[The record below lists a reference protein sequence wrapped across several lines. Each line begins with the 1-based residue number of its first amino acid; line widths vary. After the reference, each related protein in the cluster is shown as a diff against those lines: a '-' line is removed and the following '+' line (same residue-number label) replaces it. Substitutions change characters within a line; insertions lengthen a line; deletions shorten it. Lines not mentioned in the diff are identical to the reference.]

1 MLDWG
6 LCMKVLL
13 VEDSITSLRVIQ
25 KYVESAGHSVV
36 TASDGAQG
44 IQKFV
49 EHNPDLVLLD
59 VNMPIM
65 NGYQCVQHIRENCQK
80 GNLWIPI
87 IFLSANVTEDA
98 IVKGI
103 DSGGDDYLLKPIT
116 QKVLTAKLRAMS
128 RIADMRKEL
137 EELSAHLKRLSSID
151 GLTQLYNRR
160 HFDETLEL
168 EWSRS
173 GRNQSPLSLILCD
186 IDNFKAFNDN
196 YGHVAGDEALVNT
209 SKAIM
214 NTLQRPSDL
223 PARYGGEEFA
233 VILPAT
239 PAMGAMIVAERLRKA
254 IDSLAIPHAFSDA
267 ANVVTMSV
275 GVSTYYPNN
284 TNTSYVDLLDSA
296 DRGLY
301 RAKNNGR
308 NRIELQP
315 LSSEASKAS

>member
-1 MLDWG
+1 
-6 LCMKVLL
+6 MKVLL
-13 VEDSITSLRVIQ
+13 VEVSITSLLVIQ
-25 KYVESAGHSVV
+25 KYVESAGRSVV

-65 NGYQCVQHIRENCQK
+65 NSYQCVQHIRENCQK

-87 IFLSANVTEDA
+87 IFLSTNVIEDA

-151 GLTQLYNRR
+151 GLAQLYNRR

-239 PAMGAMIVAERLRKA
+239 PAMGAMIVAEQLRKA

-315 LSSEASKAS
+315 LVSKKL

>member
-1 MLDWG
+1 
-6 LCMKVLL
+6 MKVLL
-13 VEDSITSLRVIQ
+13 VEDSIASLQVIQ
-25 KYVESAGHSVV
+25 TYVESAGHSVI
-36 TASDGAQG
+36 TARDGEQG
-44 IQKFV
+44 IQKFL
-49 EHNPDLVLLD
+49 EHKPDLVLLD
-59 VNMPIM
+59 VNMPNM
-65 NGYQCVQHIRENCQK
+65 DGYQCAQHIRKNCQQ

-87 IFLSANVTEDA
+87 IFLSAEVTEDA
-98 IVKGI
+98 VVKGI

-137 EELSAHLKRLSSID
+137 EEVSAHLKRLSSTD

-173 GRNQSPLSLILCD
+173 SRTQTPLSLILCD

-196 YGHVAGDEALVNT
+196 YGHVAGDDALVIT
-209 SKAIM
+209 SKAIID
-214 NTLQRPSDL
+214 TLQRPNDL

-233 VILPAT
+233 VILPGT
-239 PAMGAMIVAERLRKA
+239 PAVGAMIVAEQLRKA
-254 IDSLAIPHAFSDA
+254 IDALAIPHAFSDT
-267 ANVVTMSV
+267 ANVVTMSI
-275 GVSTYYPNN
+275 GVSTYYPNK
-284 TNTSYVDLLDSA
+284 TKASYVQLLDSA

-308 NRIELQP
+308 NRIELQA
-315 LSSEASKAS
+315 LASDTL

>member
-1 MLDWG
+1 
-6 LCMKVLL
+6 MKVLL
-13 VEDSITSLRVIQ
+13 VEDSIASLQVIQ
-25 KYVESAGHSVV
+25 TYVESAGHSVI
-36 TASDGAQG
+36 TARDGEQG
-44 IQKFV
+44 IQKFL
-49 EHNPDLVLLD
+49 EHKPDLVLLD
-59 VNMPIM
+59 VNMPNM
-65 NGYQCVQHIRENCQK
+65 DGYQCAQHIRKNCQQ

-87 IFLSANVTEDA
+87 IFLSAEVTEDA
-98 IVKGI
+98 VVKGI

-137 EELSAHLKRLSSID
+137 EEVSAHLKRLSSTD

-173 GRNQSPLSLILCD
+173 SRTQTPLSLILCD

-196 YGHVAGDEALVNT
+196 YGHVAGDDALVIT
-209 SKAIM
+209 SKAIID
-214 NTLQRPSDL
+214 TLQRPNDL

-233 VILPAT
+233 VILPGT
-239 PAMGAMIVAERLRKA
+239 PAVGAMIVAEQLRKA
-254 IDSLAIPHAFSDA
+254 IDALAIPHAFSDT
-267 ANVVTMSV
+267 ANVVTMSI
-275 GVSTYYPNN
+275 GVSTYYPNK
-284 TNTSYVDLLDSA
+284 TKASYVQLLDSA

-315 LSSEASKAS
+315 LASNTL

>member
-1 MLDWG
+1 MVLY
-6 LCMKVLL
+6 MKVLL
-13 VEDSITSLRVIQ
+13 VEDSITSLQVIQ
-25 KYVESAGHSVV
+25 KYVESAGHSVI

-65 NGYQCVQHIRENCQK
+65 DGYQCARHIRENCQE

-87 IFLSANVTEDA
+87 IFLSANVNEDA
-98 IVKGI
+98 VVKGI

-128 RIADMRKEL
+128 RIAEMRKEL
-137 EELSAHLKRLSSID
+137 EEASAHLKRLSSVD

-160 HFDETLEL
+160 HFDENLEL

-173 GRNQSPLSLILCD
+173 GRDQSPLSLILCD

-196 YGHVAGDEALVNT
+196 YGHVAGDGALVNT

-239 PAMGAMIVAERLRKA
+239 PAIGAMVVAEQLRKA
-254 IDSLAIPHAFSDA
+254 INALAIPHAFSDA

-284 TNTSYVDLLDSA
+284 THSSYVDLLDSA

-301 RAKNNGR
+301 RAKENGR

-315 LSSEASKAS
+315 LVSTKL

>member
-1 MLDWG
+1 
-6 LCMKVLL
+6 MKVLL

-239 PAMGAMIVAERLRKA
+239 PAMGAMIVAEQLRKA

-301 RAKNNGR
+301 SAKNNGR

-315 LSSEASKAS
+315 LVSKKL

>member
-1 MLDWG
+1 
-6 LCMKVLL
+6 MKVLL

-239 PAMGAMIVAERLRKA
+239 PAMGAMIVAEQLRKA

-315 LSSEASKAS
+315 LVSKKL

>member
-1 MLDWG
+1 
-6 LCMKVLL
+6 MKVLL

-137 EELSAHLKRLSSID
+137 E
-151 GLTQLYNRR
+151 
-160 HFDETLEL
+160 
-168 EWSRS
+168 WSRS

-239 PAMGAMIVAERLRKA
+239 PAMGAMIVAEQLRKA

-315 LSSEASKAS
+315 LVSKKL